1 MARTPNERRVAAAL
15 ETLEAGTPLYESVL
29 GLASAEQASG
39 AFRQLAGEIYPAT
52 QAALMRESRCCAR
65 PSSRSNSA
73 SGWGRTASLGSAAG
87 AWSRAGSGDGVD
99 GYRSRVTGFWAGGDA
114 SLTPTLRAGLVSGYG
129 RNQVRVPE

>member
-1 MARTPNERRVAAAL
+1 
-15 ETLEAGTPLYESVL
+15 
-29 GLASAEQASG
+29 
-39 AFRQLAGEIYPAT
+39 
-52 QAALMRESRCCAR
+52 MRESRLLREAVITQQH
-65 PSSRSNSA
+65 A

-129 RNQVRVPE
+129 RNQVRVRE